1 MQCAG
6 NGQRAAGVSRCS
18 LVLFV
23 SSDLPLVELG
33 SVLEGKEQ
41 GSVTFENW
49 LLVSERD
56 LRAAAF
62 KARCRE
68 AGRNDAK
75 QPFAFAFFYD
85 DAAQG
90 DAGVV
95 WTCAETTSMSSGDP
109 SCSSCSLDSLKFGKL
124 GSPDRAVEQEVMVL
138 AVVEKRMQQISQD
151 LAVMGK
157 EMEDLSMSMSG
168 ENAEKARLYYELV
181 GRVDTLE
188 EELASAREAASGAE
202 AKAAALAQLK
212 DKLAASLKAKM
223 QEQIEKQEQ
232 LEKEKKALEDRV
244 KGMRE
249 GEGEAMKELSA
260 QLAAAEE
267 ERGRAGV
274 ELEQMKLS
282 AFCPPLDALE
292 KDRTQ
297 IEEESVRLKAFLAE
311 AVKECNMPR
320 RILRTRPHNKTDS
333 QISENLQQVLLH
345 VPEEGLLFSVDSF
358 ERDSVRSKISED
370 AKSVRVQIS
379 LIESHC
385 VSSPAASVKG
395 SCTEVS

>member
-1 MQCAG
+1 
-6 NGQRAAGVSRCS
+6 
-18 LVLFV
+18 
-23 SSDLPLVELG
+23 
-33 SVLEGKEQ
+33 
-41 GSVTFENW
+41 
-49 LLVSERD
+49 
-56 LRAAAF
+56 
-62 KARCRE
+62 
-68 AGRNDAK
+68 
-75 QPFAFAFFYD
+75 
-85 DAAQG
+85 
-90 DAGVV
+90 
-95 WTCAETTSMSSGDP
+95 
-109 SCSSCSLDSLKFGKL
+109 
-124 GSPDRAVEQEVMVL
+124 MVL

-274 ELEQMKLS
+274 ELEQTKVF
-282 AFCPPLDALE
+282 A
-292 KDRTQ
+292 
-297 IEEESVRLKAFLAE
+297 
-311 AVKECNMPR
+311 
-320 RILRTRPHNKTDS
+320 
-333 QISENLQQVLLH
+333 
-345 VPEEGLLFSVDSF
+345 
-358 ERDSVRSKISED
+358 
-370 AKSVRVQIS
+370 
-379 LIESHC
+379 
-385 VSSPAASVKG
+385 
-395 SCTEVS
+395 